1 MEATTGFVGRAHE
14 TGQALEA
21 IARGVNVLV
30 TGRAG
35 IGKSAFLA
43 HVRARLGERDDAP
56 PMAWVPNGTT
66 KTALVELARQLHE
79 AEGLAMPEECIPAKY
94 RGRAR
99 REGWLP
105 WDHLARTMRRLPA
118 TDATDIIIATL
129 QRRRF
134 LLFLESLEVPPS
146 QAELFAAIA
155 EHAQLAAAMDDRNR
169 RVRIDRLLWRFQ
181 EHIELKPLPVGD
193 CETIANRWLDA
204 NPLRFSDKATR
215 RRFVRHV
222 ARDSGGVPAAIR
234 GMLEAARKE
243 PEITPAKARGFSHE
257 AGIQYVDM
265 TPLLVVLVVVAMA
278 ARYISRGIGD
288 TEMLVLSG
296 VASALFMGLRFLFWR
311 MRGR

>member
-1 MEATTGFVGRAHE
+1 MDAITGFVGRDSE
-14 TGQALEA
+14 TALALEA
-21 IARGVNVLV
+21 LGRGVNVLV

-43 HVRARLGERDDAP
+43 QLRERVAAADDAP
-56 PMAWVPNGTT
+56 PTAWVPSGTT

-79 AEGLAMPEECIPAKY
+79 TEGLAMPEEHIPAKY

-99 REGWLP
+99 RENWLP

-118 TDATDIIIATL
+118 TEAVDIIIATL
-129 QRRRF
+129 RRRRF

-146 QAELFAAIA
+146 QAELFASIA
-155 EHAQLAAAMDDRNR
+155 EHAQLAAAMDERNR

-181 EHIELKPLPVGD
+181 ERIELKPLTLEQ
-193 CETIANRWLDA
+193 CETIAVRWLDA
-204 NPLRFSDKATR
+204 NPLRFSDDVTR

-222 ARDSGGVPAAIR
+222 AQDSGGVPAAIR

-243 PEITPAKARGFSHE
+243 PEITPAKARGFAHE
-257 AGIQYVDM
+257 AGIRYVDM
-265 TPLLVVLVVVAMA
+265 TPLLVLLVVIAMA
-278 ARYISRGIGD
+278 GRYISRGLGEV
-288 TEMLVLSG
+288 EMLVLSG
-296 VASALFMGLRFLFWR
+296 VATALFMGLRFLLWQ